1 MALSGKDLLSGV
13 VVPAVTPI
21 GGHGGPDFAAGC
33 GYFDALAAVGVEKIM
48 LLGTNGEGPLFD
60 TQSIGQFLADAVGQW
75 KRRVPGGTVVV
86 NVSAA
91 GTRESLLRAE
101 AAAAAGSDALV
112 LSPPFYFQHSERD
125 IAAHYHAARAASLP
139 VIAYNTP
146 RYASPLAAGSIRAL
160 AEMPHVVGVKD
171 SSGDAAVLAEW
182 LEVSRRRPDFGVS
195 QGAEQYLYDALA
207 AGADGITPGIA
218 NIAPRVAVELVAAH
232 RGDDDVRAARAQERI
247 VRVMKIHHVRPGVPV
262 VKAALALR
270 GLCPADLA
278 PPLRVLDDDETAD
291 LRRFLSTV
299 EHELIGTSD
308 G

>member
-13 VVPAVTPI
+13 VIPAVTPI

-33 GYFDALAAVGVEKIM
+33 GYFDALAAVGITKIM

-60 TQSIGQFLADAVGQW
+60 TQSIGQFLADAVQQW

-125 IAAHYHAARAASLP
+125 IAAHYHTARAASLP

-160 AEMPHVVGVKD
+160 AEMPHIVGVKD
-171 SSGDAAVLAEW
+171 SSGDAAVLAQW
-182 LEVSRRRPDFGVS
+182 LEVPRRRPDFGVS

-247 VRVMKIHHVRPGVPV
+247 VRLMKIHSVRPGVPV
-262 VKAALALR
+262 VKATLALR

-278 PPLRVLDDDETAD
+278 PPQRVLDDDETAD
-291 LRRFLSTV
+291 LRRFLSMV